1 MLVPGVIR
9 DALESTRR
17 FKMLLRR
24 AVNQYFEENPVQAVK
39 GDKGD
44 PGAAG
49 TPGSAGA
56 PGAAGQPGPQGNP
69 GPQGPPGSVL
79 VGQITLGETN
89 ILQTTLG
96 VRRLTVALAGTTQG
110 ASYIAIPINALPVG
124 FSVQDAVCSTAGQ
137 ITVGVLVPVLQ
148 VLGSYSIPVRVYRLN
163 Q

>member
-24 AVNQYFEENPVQAVK
+24 TVNQYFEENPVEAVK

-44 PGAAG
+44 AGA
-49 TPGSAGA
+49 PGSAGA

-89 ILQTTLG
+89 ILQATLG
-96 VRRLTVALAGTTQG
+96 VRRLTVPLAGTTQG

-148 VLGSYSIPVRVYRLN
+148 VLSSYSIPVRVYRLN